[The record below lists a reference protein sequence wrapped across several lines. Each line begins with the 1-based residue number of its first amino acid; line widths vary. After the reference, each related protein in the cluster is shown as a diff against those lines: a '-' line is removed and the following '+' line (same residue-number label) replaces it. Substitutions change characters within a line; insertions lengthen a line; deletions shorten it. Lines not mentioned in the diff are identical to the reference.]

1 LHSII
6 FTKQGKH
13 YLAAA
18 ASSAS
23 NFTLRSSAFCRMLLI
38 AALEFSGPSSPSC
51 PAPAAPATSPSCASV
66 PFLPAPLPLFVA
78 LPASSYADIGHDFV
92 S

>member
-6 FTKQGKH
+6 FTKQGKN

-51 PAPAAPATSPSCASV
+51 PAPAAPSPSSASA

-78 LPASSYADIGHDFV
+78 LPA
-92 S
+92 